1 MAEPKKGFADEADTI
16 NLVVPMSYE
25 RPDQSY
31 LNFFGALCRPDAP
44 LTRLQ
49 LRSKVGLLRVGLSTF
64 ALGVVAGLHLF
75 LLFYSLAVGR
85 VLLAS
90 ALRARTCGA
99 CVCVWRVCERLGT
112 AWV

>member
-99 CVCVWRVCERLGT
+99 HVACGVCVWRV
-112 AWV
+112 